1 MADAPGTGNLKG
13 VSVMSRH
20 RRATLIRTPALVLLP
35 FLLLACAE
43 TSPTGP
49 DDSVEEI
56 DELPRSLSPAEEGI
70 IDAGNDFAF
79 RFLDQV
85 YGAAPDS
92 NVFLSPLSASMA
104 LGMTA
109 NGAAGATFQEMRTT
123 LGFEGLSLEEINQAY
138 RDLMDL
144 LGSLDPRVE
153 MAIGNSIWYREGFSV
168 RADFLDR
175 TRTYFDAEVAALD
188 FGDPGAAEIINAW
201 VSDATKGKIEEIVD
215 PPIDPLT
222 VMFLINAIYFK
233 GTWTFQFDQGKTAQA
248 PFHARDGTTSPV
260 PLMELTG
267 SLPYTATDDYQI
279 VDLPYGGKAF
289 SMTVV
294 LPREG
299 RSLEDLVA
307 SLDPATWNAMLAGL
321 SSQPGTVQL
330 PRFRMEWEK
339 LLNETLKAMGME
351 LPFLP
356 GQADFSGMS
365 DDAPGLHIKKVK
377 QKAYVDVNEEG
388 TEAAAVTSVEM
399 GLTSANS
406 PFTFRADRPFL
417 FVLRERLSGT
427 LLFAGIYLEPPE
439 A

>member
-1 MADAPGTGNLKG
+1 MSYRRPAIPTLAP
-13 VSVMSRH
+13 
-20 RRATLIRTPALVLLP
+20 TLALLP
-35 FLLLACAE
+35 FLLLACVEA
-43 TSPTGP
+43 SPTGP
-49 DDSVEEI
+49 EDSVEEI
-56 DELPRSLSPAEEGI
+56 QELPRSLSVAEEGI
-70 IDAGNDFAF
+70 IAAGNDFAF

-85 YGAAPDS
+85 YSAAPDS

-123 LGFEGLSLEEINQAY
+123 LGFGDMSLEDINQGY
-138 RDLMDL
+138 RDLIDL
-144 LGSLDPRVE
+144 LTSLDPRVE

-175 TRTYFDAEVAALD
+175 TRTYFDARVAALD
-188 FGDPGAAEIINAW
+188 FGDPGAAGTINAW

-267 SLPYTATDDYQI
+267 SLPYTATEDYQI

-330 PRFRMEWEK
+330 PRFRMEWNK

-365 DDAPGLHIKKVK
+365 DNALPGGLHIKKVK

-399 GLTSANS
+399 GVTSANS
-406 PFTFRADRPFL
+406 PFTFRADRPFF

-439 A
+439 EG